1 MNEPVDRRQR
11 QERVPGREPVQL
23 HPLRIVPASDLLGA
37 EREVGLMHEG
47 ALYRLRLTRAGKLIL
62 TK

>member
-1 MNEPVDRRQR
+1 MNEPVDRLQNQEGVQR
-11 QERVPGREPVQL
+11 SEADPAPS
-23 HPLRIVPASDLLGA
+23 LRILPASDLLGA
-37 EREVGLMHEG
+37 EREVGLLHEG

>member
-1 MNEPVDRRQR
+1 MNEPVDHRQR
-11 QERVPGREPVQL
+11 QDRGQRSDAVEAY
-23 HPLRIVPASDLLGA
+23 PLRIVQSSELLGA
-37 EREVGLMHEG
+37 EREVGLMHDG